1 MISRGYET
9 IGQEYAKVTHVLPFL
24 SLHLTFYTKD
34 LDKLERDVKTSFYS
48 CPRYLQE

>member
-24 SLHLTFYTKD
+24 SLHLPF
-34 LDKLERDVKTSFYS
+34 LHIR
-48 CPRYLQE
+48 P